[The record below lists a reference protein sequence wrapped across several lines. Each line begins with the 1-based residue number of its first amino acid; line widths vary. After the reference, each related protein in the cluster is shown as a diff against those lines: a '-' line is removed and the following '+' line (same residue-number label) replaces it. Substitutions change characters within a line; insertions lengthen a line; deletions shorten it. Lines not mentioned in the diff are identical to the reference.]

1 MTCDHKLTNHNV
13 NQFQTITAVHSQI
26 TTCEVKGYV
35 TTVGDKLSVLADVIA
50 NLTLT
55 DSVNIDL
62 CEWYSSNTTCL
73 HNNYVPKKIQ
83 TEEYYTLK
91 YVYIYMLHISI

>member
-13 NQFQTITAVHSQI
+13 NQFQPITAMHSQI

-35 TTVGDKLSVLADVIA
+35 TTVGDKLSVLAGFIA
-50 NLTLT
+50 DMTLD

-62 CEWYSSNTTCL
+62 CDWYSSNTTCL
-73 HNNYVPKKIQ
+73 LVFLANLQ
-83 TEEYYTLK
+83 
-91 YVYIYMLHISI
+91 SILDLL